1 MKITKKEV
9 EVVKHQSII
18 AQLLL
23 ILLVVEGYFSFCLRI
38 AIKLKTIW
46 AEYDRMFFQQQQQ
59 KKLLCLVRGKKSAR
73 RGSNKE

>member
-59 KKLLCLVRGKKSAR
+59 KSCFV
-73 RGSNKE
+73 